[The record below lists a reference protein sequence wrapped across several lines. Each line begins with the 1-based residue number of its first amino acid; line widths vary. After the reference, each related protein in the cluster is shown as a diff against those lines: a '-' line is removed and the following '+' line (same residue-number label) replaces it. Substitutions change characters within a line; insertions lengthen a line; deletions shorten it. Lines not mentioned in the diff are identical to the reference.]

1 MSIIV
6 LKEFIEL
13 NIIGHDYNKCE
24 ICGKKIMYC
33 KCFFE
38 YKNFQDEYKFLCCS
52 KNYQHEFDEKLKEQL
67 FNT

>member
-1 MSIIV
+1 
-6 LKEFIEL
+6 
-13 NIIGHDYNKCE
+13 
-24 ICGKKIMYC
+24 MYC

-52 KNYQHEFDEKLKEQL
+52 KNYQHDFDEKLKEQL

>member
-1 MSIIV
+1 
-6 LKEFIEL
+6 
-13 NIIGHDYNKCE
+13 
-24 ICGKKIMYC
+24 MYC